1 MVIFP
6 NAKINIGLSVIRKRP
21 DGFHDIES
29 IFYPVRLCDALE
41 YLPASESGTDNHDTI
56 SYSGR
61 PVVINKDICIKL
73 IELLR
78 ESFSFPVLRLH
89 LHKNIPA
96 GAGLGGGSSDAAF
109 LLNSLNG
116 RFGFGLDQAQ
126 LRECAGRIGSDC
138 PFFINNKSCLVTGRG
153 EKLEDIQLSL
163 EGLFLVLVCPGINVS
178 TAEAYKEVTPTH
190 QSPALREL
198 VQENTY
204 KWRDLIINQFEVPVF
219 KKYPEIK
226 KIEEKLYHLGAV
238 YASMTG
244 SGSSVYGIF
253 RSEPEI
259 HSEFNECFVYREQ
272 LC

>member
-6 NAKINIGLSVIRKRP
+6 NAKINIGLSVIRKRQ

-29 IFYPVRLCDALE
+29 VFYPIGLCDALE
-41 YLPASESGTDNHDTI
+41 YLPASETMTGKADTI

-61 PVVINKDICIKL
+61 FPVTGKDICIKMV
-73 IELLR
+73 ELLR

-109 LLNSLNG
+109 LLNSLNS
-116 RFGFGLDQAQ
+116 RFGFGLDKLQ
-126 LRECAGRIGSDC
+126 LGELAARAGSDC
-138 PFFINNKSCLVTGRG
+138 PFFINNKPCLVTGRG
-153 EKLEDIQLSL
+153 EKLESLQLSL
-163 EGLFLVLVCPGINVS
+163 EGLFMLLVCPGTNVS
-178 TAEAYKEVTPTH
+178 TTEAYRKVTPVDK
-190 QSPALREL
+190 SPVLEKLVRE
-198 VQENTY
+198 TTD

-219 KKYPEIK
+219 KRYPKIK
-226 KIEEKLYHLGAV
+226 KIREELYRMGAV

-244 SGSSVYGIF
+244 SGSAVYGLF

-259 HSEFNECFVYREQ
+259 HEEFSEYFLHREW
-272 LC
+272 LH